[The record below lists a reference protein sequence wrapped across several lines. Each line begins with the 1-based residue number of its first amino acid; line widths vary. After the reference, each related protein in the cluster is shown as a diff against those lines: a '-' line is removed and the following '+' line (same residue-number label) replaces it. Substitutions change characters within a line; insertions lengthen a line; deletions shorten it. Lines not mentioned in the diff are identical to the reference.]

1 MNRDD
6 FPILE
11 NNNIYFDNGATTL
24 KSKQVIASI
33 NKYYL
38 EYTSNIHRGEYDASI
53 ITNKLYDETRDIIRK
68 FINASNDDLVIYT
81 RGTTESINMIVFGF
95 MKKHLNKGDIVLLNK
110 AEHASNILPWFKL
123 KEEIGIEIDYIDLDE
138 NYEITLDNV
147 KKKINSKVK
156 VISIAE
162 ISNVIGDVRDIEG
175 IGRLCLENNIYLCV
189 DGAQSV
195 PHKRVDFSKCN
206 MSFLSF
212 SAHKMTGPTG
222 VGCLIVNNK
231 YKDDIEPLYYG
242 GGMNLDFY
250 SDGRYELHT
259 DETKFEAGTPPIAQ
273 VIGMREAIL
282 YLEKIG
288 MDKIHKYEKELK
300 EYLVDK
306 LSKLDNITIYNKDI
320 NSGILAFNVDGVF
333 AQDVAVYLNK
343 KNIAVRAGNHCT
355 KLLRDEIGTDN
366 TVRVSLYLYN
376 TKEEIDKLVEA
387 LDNKDILREA
397 LL

>member
-1 MNRDD
+1 MNRED
-6 FPILE
+6 FPMVDKT
-11 NNNIYFDNGATTL
+11 IYFDNGATTL
-24 KSKQVIASI
+24 KSKSVINSVVD
-33 NKYYL
+33 YYS

-68 FINASNDDLVIYT
+68 FINARDDDLVIYT

-95 MKKHLNKGDIVLLNK
+95 MKKYLNKEDIVLLNK

-138 NYEITLDNV
+138 NYEITLENV

-156 VISIAE
+156 VISIAG

-175 IGRLCLENNIYLCV
+175 ISRLCLENNIYLCV

-195 PHKRVDFSKCN
+195 PHMRVDFSKCN

-222 VGCLIVNNK
+222 VGCLIVNEK
-231 YKDDIEPLYYG
+231 YKNDIEPLYYG

-250 SDGRYELHT
+250 SDGRYELHS

-273 VIGMREAIL
+273 VIGMRQAIL

-288 MDKIHKYEKELK
+288 MDKIHEYEKELK
-300 EYLVDK
+300 KYLVEK
-306 LSKLDNITIYNKDI
+306 LSKLDNITIYNKNN

-333 AQDVAVYLNK
+333 AQDVAIYLNK
-343 KNIAVRAGNHCT
+343 KGISVRAGNHCA

-366 TVRVSLYLYN
+366 TVRVSLYFYN
-376 TKEEIDKLVEA
+376 TKEEIDKLVDA

>member
-1 MNRDD
+1 MNRED
-6 FPILE
+6 FPMVDKT
-11 NNNIYFDNGATTL
+11 IYFDNGATTL
-24 KSKQVIASI
+24 KSKSVINSMVD
-33 NKYYL
+33 YYS
-38 EYTSNIHRGEYDASI
+38 EYTSNIHRGEYDSSI
-53 ITNKLYDETRDIIRK
+53 ITNKLYDETRNIIRK
-68 FINASNDDLVIYT
+68 FVNAKENDLVIYT
-81 RGTTESINMIVFGF
+81 GGTTHSINMIVFGF

-123 KEEIGIEIDYIDLDE
+123 KEEIGIEIGYIDLDE
-138 NYEITLDNV
+138 NYEISIDNV

-162 ISNVIGDVRDIEG
+162 ISNVIGDVRDIES
-175 IGRLCLENNIYLCV
+175 IGKLCLENNIYLCV

-195 PHKRVDFSKCN
+195 PHKSVDFNKCN

-222 VGCLIVNNK
+222 VGCLVVNSK
-231 YKDDIEPLYYG
+231 IKDKLEPLFYG

-250 SDGRYELHT
+250 SDGRYELHS
-259 DETKFEAGTPPIAQ
+259 DETKYEAGTPPIAQ

-282 YLEKIG
+282 YLERIG
-288 MDKIHKYEKELK
+288 MNKIHKYEKELK
-300 EYLVDK
+300 EYLLDK
-306 LSKLDNITIYNKDI
+306 LSKLDNIILYNKNI
-320 NSGILAFNVDGVF
+320 NSGILSFNVDGVF
-333 AQDVAVYLNK
+333 AQDVAIYLNK
-343 KNIAVRAGNHCT
+343 KNISVRAGNHCD
-355 KLLRDEIGTDN
+355 KLLRDVIGTDN

-387 LDNKDILREA
+387 LDNKDILKEA